1 MIKHRVYFIGN
12 VAYVL
17 TSNGSVTDNTF
28 RLVRLVIEKDVIEF
42 ANVEIHSTYMFC
54 LYGGM
59 FYSTKDIS
67 RMKQDLIKRNSRFNK
82 IWKFLR
88 IFKLRLSLLQSKIKL

>member
-17 TSNGSVTDNTF
+17 TSNGSVTDTTF
-28 RLVRLVIEKDVIEF
+28 RLVIEKDVIEF
-42 ANVEIHSTYMFC
+42 ANVKYYKTYMVC

-59 FYSTKDIS
+59 FYSTEDIS